1 MRMVGAMQDWTQE
14 VSEYVMVRTR
24 AEMGKRGHQLQ

>member
-1 MRMVGAMQDWTQE
+1 MQDWTQE
-14 VSEYVMVRTR
+14 VSEYVMVRVR